1 MLKKFKRLQLRQ
13 SLKLNLNKLL
23 QLLRLFKKKKLNNK
37 PQKLLN
43 RLKLKKLLR
52 KLMEMVRR
60 RLIKREITTKI
71 NNPENLEQK
80 VNKDNSKKDKE
91 HQEKITTMRI
101 LLLLMMVG
109 MLLRKDQLIITKVVN
124 IALKPL
130 TIRMVE
136 TEFKEKVE
144 IQTTTTITES
154 PTTRIDQL
162 LEIFSMSARLK
173 SLMSQRLSKHR
184 LLFKIEI
191 T

>member
-144 IQTTTTITES
+144 IQTTTTTTITES

-173 SLMSQRLSKHR
+173 SL
-184 LLFKIEI
+184 
-191 T
+191 